1 MVQTKKGAGD
11 NPWIS
16 YMRAC
21 AANYKPGVAQSKP
34 KNPAKPKTSTK
45 AKPAKPMTEKDM
57 QTLHKV
63 VNKANG
69 KAKAKEKAKDD
80 KKK

>member
-1 MVQTKKGAGD
+1 MDAKDVNTI
-11 NPWIS
+11 N
-16 YMRAC
+16 RAMK
-21 AANYKPGVAQSKP
+21 ANGT
-34 KNPAKPKTSTK
+34 AKAK

-63 VNKANG
+63 VKANG

>member
-11 NPWIS
+11 NPWLS

-21 AANYKPGVAQSKP
+21 AVNYNAGVAQGKP

-45 AKPAKPMTEKDM
+45 AKPAKQMDEKD
-57 QTLHKV
+57 LKKLNKV
-63 VNKANG
+63 VKENG
-69 KAKAKEKAKDD
+69 KAKAREKVKDA